1 MGVAFQ
7 AEGVKKPKLR
17 YRIISGWLKQM
28 VLKFNCVNGNLT
40 YIFCDDEYL
49 KKINNQYLNHDY
61 YTDIVTFDYCENKVV
76 SGDMFISLDRVKE
89 NAVFF
94 ECKLDDEL
102 LRVMVHGLLHLL
114 GLKDSSQIESAAMR
128 KAENEAIIL
137 YKEIEH
143 ECIK

>member
-1 MGVAFQ
+1 MGIAFQ

-17 YRIISGWLKQM
+17 YRIISVWLKQM
-28 VLKFNCVNGNLT
+28 VLNFNCVNGNLT